1 MNGIDDQIMMAYLDG
16 ELDPTEHAR
25 VGQAL
30 VTQARPRERLA
41 TLRRLGM
48 RLADRYDPIARED
61 IPEHLREI
69 VEGRAAALV

>member
-1 MNGIDDQIMMAYLDG
+1 MIGIDDQILMAYLDG
-16 ELDPTEHAR
+16 ELDPVEHAR

-30 VTQARPRERLA
+30 IADARLRERLV
-41 TLRRLGM
+41 TQRRLGM

>member
-1 MNGIDDQIMMAYLDG
+1 MIGINDQTLMAYLDG
-16 ELDPTEHAR
+16 ELDPVEHAR

-30 VTQARPRERLA
+30 AADARLREQLA
-41 TLRRLGM
+41 TQRRLGM